1 MYKKILPLLYYE
13 LIRPDLSTSPDC
25 PIESTGYPR
34 FIVYKSI
41 TKNYYLLTAESI
53 IHAT

>member
-1 MYKKILPLLYYE
+1 MYKKNLPLTYYE
-13 LIRPDLSTSPDC
+13 LITPDLPESHVYPT
-25 PIESTGYPR
+25 ESTGYPR

-41 TKNYYLLTAESI
+41 TKNNYLLTAESI